1 MENALRQSIKLT
13 IPRSSIRIVGDKMA
27 FVIFMVGVLVGI
39 LIAGSVFVYLTIKK
53 DNNPSIKA
61 MHDYIHQLEE
71 ENEELK
77 QRNAKLKEY
86 AVHNGY

>member
-1 MENALRQSIKLT
+1 MT
-13 IPRSSIRIVGDKMA
+13 
-27 FVIFMVGVLVGI
+27 FVIFMVGILVGI

-77 QRNAKLKEY
+77 QRNARLKENI
-86 AVHNGY
+86 VRNGYS

>member
-1 MENALRQSIKLT
+1 MIF
-13 IPRSSIRIVGDKMA
+13 IV
-27 FVIFMVGVLVGI
+27 FMVGILVGI
-39 LIAGSVFVYLTIKK
+39 LIAGSIFVYLTIKK

-77 QRNAKLKEY
+77 QRNARLKEY